1 MMCSY
6 VRIAAYTVWWCMEC
20 GSSTAHVRR
29 ASTEQVMGDKEKVHA
44 AANAAVTGLQHSTV
58 LTLLLPT
65 LRMLQTA

>member
-1 MMCSY
+1 
-6 VRIAAYTVWWCMEC
+6 MEC
-20 GSSTAHVRR
+20 GSSTAHVRK
-29 ASTEQVMGDKEKVHA
+29 ASTEQVIGDKEKVHA